1 MATKTLEARF
11 EHLSVKDEKENGS
24 DRAYSK
30 NKVLGINNLLV
41 TAHADVFAS
50 RAPSRR
56 LSLCLD
62 WARLR

>member
-30 NKVLGINNLLV
+30 NKVQGVNNLKV
-41 TAHADVFAS
+41 TARADVFAS
-50 RAPSRR
+50 RALFQRP
-56 LSLCLD
+56 SLCLD